1 MDLIEQHQMTLN
13 KVIKEKEASFY
24 HTKIK
29 EWPKDEQPREKLL
42 GFGPQVL
49 SDAELLAILIESGTG
64 GITAVDLAKRLL
76 VEHQNLSEL
85 ASKGVAELT
94 RMKGIGP
101 ARGARILA
109 SFEVG
114 RRIEGGKQ
122 KREKRLNSP
131 EDVVKL
137 FSPKLR
143 DLKKEFFKILLLD
156 SGNKMIRDV
165 TISQGTLNAS
175 VVHPREVFK
184 PAVDYLA
191 AGIILLHN
199 HPSGET
205 SPSREDRAI
214 TSQLLKASGIMGI
227 PILDH
232 IIIAGNRYFSFAK
245 EGLL

>member
-1 MDLIEQHQMTLN
+1 MTLN
-13 KVIKEKEASFY
+13 NMIKEKEASFY

-29 EWPKDEQPREKLL
+29 EWPEDERPREKLL
-42 GFGPQVL
+42 RFGPQVL

-76 VEHQNLSEL
+76 VEHQNLAEL

-94 RMKGIGP
+94 RMKGIGL

-114 RRIEGGKQ
+114 RRIEAGNQ

-131 EDVVKL
+131 EDVVNL

-143 DLKKEFFKILLLD
+143 DLKKEVFKILLLD
-156 SGNKMIRDV
+156 GGNKIIRDV

-175 VVHPREVFK
+175 IVHPREVFK

-199 HPSGET
+199 HPSGEM
-205 SPSREDRAI
+205 SPSKEDRAI
-214 TSQLLKASGIMGI
+214 TSQLIKASGVMGI

-232 IIIAGNRYFSFAK
+232 IIIAGHRYFSFAK